1 MADELTTAVDRL
13 VAQVAHW
20 ELPRWSTALP
30 SGGTRAERVFGLVQR
45 LADRAADAEG
55 EPRREVPRL
64 GPQNLAD
71 QVRVMAADLVLAG
84 ADPAV
89 LADAAADV
97 LETRRL
103 L

>member
-1 MADELTTAVDRL
+1 VADDLTTAVNRL

-20 ELPRWSTALP
+20 ELPRWSTTLP
-30 SGGTRAERVFGLVQR
+30 SGETRADRVFALVQR
-45 LADRAADAEG
+45 LADRAAAAEG

-71 QVRVMAADLVLAG
+71 QARVMASDLVRAG
-84 ADPAV
+84 ADPAA
-89 LADAAADV
+89 LAEAAADV
-97 LETRRL
+97 LETHRL